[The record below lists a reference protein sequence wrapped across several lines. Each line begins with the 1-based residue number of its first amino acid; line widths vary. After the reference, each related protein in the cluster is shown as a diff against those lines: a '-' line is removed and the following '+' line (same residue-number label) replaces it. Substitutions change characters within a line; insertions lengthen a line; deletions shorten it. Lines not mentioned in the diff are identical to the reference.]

1 MDYLRF
7 TKKVISVVVLFISSS
22 VLSCAEDDGFIKES
36 NSKESKKVEDTT
48 KTSGDKQESKTDW
61 TNVVD
66 PRLQASYEKYEREK
80 RIRAQFSKDIAKF
93 ATLKKKTFDMVAL
106 IHKFDLKGPHYDP
119 TKFDELTKWMRIYE
133 KEILIAMDNYDAAA
147 YVFFFEEFAKLT
159 IQRAGMINP
168 DCKLK
173 DCECRN
179 YKN

>member
-1 MDYLRF
+1 MDYLKF
-7 TKKVISVVVLFISSS
+7 IQKVISLVLLFISSS
-22 VLSCAEDDGFIKES
+22 VLSCAEDDGFIKDDQS
-36 NSKESKKVEDTT
+36 DKPTKSVDKKETE
-48 KTSGDKQESKTDW
+48 TDW
-61 TNVVD
+61 TDVVD
-66 PRLQASYEKYEREK
+66 PKLQASYEKHEREK
-80 RIRAQFSKDIAKF
+80 RIRAQFSKDIGRY
-93 ATLKKKTFDMVAL
+93 ATLKKKTFDMVAM

-119 TKFDELTKWMRIYE
+119 QKFDEYTKWMRIYE

-147 YVFFFEEFAKLT
+147 YVFFFEEFAKLS